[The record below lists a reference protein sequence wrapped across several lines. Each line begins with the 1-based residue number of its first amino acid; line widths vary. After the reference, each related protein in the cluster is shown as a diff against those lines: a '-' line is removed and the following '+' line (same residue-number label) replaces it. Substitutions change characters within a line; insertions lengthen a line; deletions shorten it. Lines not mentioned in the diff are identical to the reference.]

1 MSDDFEKNPVT
12 GRTLNTQSN
21 RLSKLTA
28 TKRTKPLLPSDIQ
41 AADMPS
47 LQERQ
52 NESNSR
58 VTGQS
63 NRLETLQASSVGF
76 AQRINPELH
85 GGTKASRESFTRE
98 MRGDRLIEWKNVPS
112 AAVAGLNQA
121 RKDLGEGIGGGVA
134 GLRSAVSD
142 VMSGKY
148 PRKKNNPFQE
158 VPEIDAKKA
167 SGLARQ
173 SVLDT
178 FSDLS
183 GMTAQIKSN
192 DRKDRERLLAK
203 YYDPNNGNAAGD
215 AVAKIDQLKNN
226 INKTVP
232 TNSKIQGGRERL
244 PQQLSELLSNASK
257 MIEDQPKDR
266 FISWGNL
273 TGANSVKSGIK
284 SLMGAGTPASSNRG
298 QVDKAIQ
305 QSTPQ
310 NTKRRSSKGND
321 QE

>member
-1 MSDDFEKNPVT
+1 MPDDFEKNPVT
-12 GRTLNTQSN
+12 GRVLNSQSN

-28 TKRTKPLLPSDIQ
+28 TKRAETLLPSDIQ
-41 AADMPS
+41 AIDRPS
-47 LQERQ
+47 PREQKNQPNAR
-52 NESNSR
+52 R
-58 VTGQS
+58 IGQP
-63 NRLETLQASSVGF
+63 NRLETLQASAVGF
-76 AQRINPELH
+76 AQRVNQEFH

-112 AAVAGLNQA
+112 AAGSGLNQA
-121 RKDLGEGIGGGVA
+121 RKDLGEGIGDGVA
-134 GLRSAVSD
+134 GVRSAVSD

-148 PRKKNNPFQE
+148 PRKKNNAFQE

-183 GMTAQIKSN
+183 GKTAQIESN
-192 DRKDRERLLAK
+192 DRQDRERQLAK
-203 YYDPNNGNAAGD
+203 YYDPNSGNAAGD
-215 AVAKIDQLKNN
+215 AIAKIDQLKNN

-232 TNSKIQGGRERL
+232 TNSKIQGGREQL

-257 MIEDQPKDR
+257 MIEDRPKDR
-266 FISWGNL
+266 FISWGDL

-284 SLMGAGTPASSNRG
+284 SLVGAGTPASSNRG
-298 QVDKAIQ
+298 QVEKAIQ
-305 QSTPQ
+305 QRTPQ